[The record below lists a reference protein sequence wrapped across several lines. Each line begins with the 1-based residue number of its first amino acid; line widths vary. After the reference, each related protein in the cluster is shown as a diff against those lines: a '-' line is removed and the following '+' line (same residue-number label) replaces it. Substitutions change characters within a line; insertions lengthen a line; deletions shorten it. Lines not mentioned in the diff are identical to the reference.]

1 MLTSIEHMVK
11 TASQQHC
18 RISDVVLEHEVLTS
32 GRPRDR
38 IMEKMH
44 KRLSIMLLSIEKGKH
59 LAERSPT
66 GLSGGD
72 AARLLSHSPVQD
84 ILSEVLARAIAVA
97 EYNAA
102 MGKIVAAPTAG
113 SAGVL
118 PAVLSVVAERFGA
131 TKEDTVMSLFTA
143 AGIGMVISHRATL
156 AGAEGGCQAECGS
169 ASAMAAGAAVE
180 LAGGD
185 PEQVSWA
192 VASALSAQL
201 GLVCDPVG
209 GLVEVP
215 CIQRN
220 GYAGA
225 VALSALYL
233 SLAGVKS
240 HIPADEVIDAMY
252 AVGRALPESLR
263 ETATGG
269 LAATPTG
276 LAIATRCTGCQPR

>member
-11 TASQQHC
+11 AASRQHC
-18 RISDVVLEHEVLTS
+18 KVSDVVLEYEVLTS

-38 IMEKMH
+38 IVEKMH
-44 KRLSIMLLSIEKGKH
+44 KRLSIMLLSIEKGKR
-59 LAERSPT
+59 LTERSPT

-84 ILSEVLARAIAVA
+84 MLSEVLARAIAVA

-118 PAVLSVVAERFGA
+118 PAVLSVIAEHFGA
-131 TKEDTVMSLFTA
+131 TEEDTVMSLFTA
-143 AGIGMVISHRATL
+143 AGIGMVISYRATL

-225 VALSALYL
+225 IALSALYL

-252 AVGRALPESLR
+252 AVGKALPESLR

-276 LAIATRCTGCQPR
+276 VAIATRCTGCHPR